1 MLQQNL
7 LGLIEFLERNHLL
20 LESFYNLI
28 RVFLACV
35 QRYIFPQLLFSAL
48 HTNERHFAATLQ
60 QVLAHFFLT
69 PHQLRRAAIQYA
81 WLSGIL
87 FAGFDVSKRVAMH
100 KSLTAVLG
108 TLEFVAREL
117 VPNDVTYFF

>member
-7 LGLIEFLERNHLL
+7 LSFIEFLERNHLL
-20 LESFYNLI
+20 LEPFYNLI
-28 RVFLACV
+28 RVFLASV
-35 QRYIFPQLLFSAL
+35 KRNIFPQLLFSAL
-48 HTNERHFAATLQ
+48 QTNERHFAATLQ

-69 PHQLRRAAIQYA
+69 PHQLRRAAVQYA

-87 FAGFDVSKRVAMH
+87 FAGFDVSKRVAVN

-108 TLEFVAREL
+108 TLKFVAREL

>member
-7 LGLIEFLERNHLL
+7 LLLIDFLEGNHFL
-20 LESFYNLI
+20 LEAFYNLI

-48 HTNERHFAATLQ
+48 YTNKQHFAATLQ

-69 PHQLRRAAIQYA
+69 PHQLCRAAIQYA

-100 KSLTAVLG
+100 KSLTTVLG
-108 TLEFVAREL
+108 TLESVAREL

>member
-1 MLQQNL
+1 MVQQNL
-7 LGLIEFLERNHLL
+7 LGLIEFLEGNHLL

-48 HTNERHFAATLQ
+48 HTNEQHFAATLQ

-100 KSLTAVLG
+100 KSLTAVLR
-108 TLEFVAREL
+108 TLEFVPREL

>member
-1 MLQQNL
+1 M
-7 LGLIEFLERNHLL
+7 FLERNNFL
-20 LESFYNLI
+20 LESFYNLV

-48 HTNERHFAATLQ
+48 HTNEQHFAATLQ

-69 PHQLRRAAIQYA
+69 PHQLGRAAIQYV
-81 WLSGIL
+81 WQSRIL

-100 KSLTAVLG
+100 KSLTTVLG
-108 TLEFVAREL
+108 TLESVAREL

>member
-1 MLQQNL
+1 MLQQSL
-7 LGLIEFLERNHLL
+7 LILIDFLERNHLL

-28 RVFLACV
+28 RVFLARV

-48 HTNERHFAATLQ
+48 YTNEQHFAATLQ

-69 PHQLRRAAIQYA
+69 PHQLRRAAVQYA

-100 KSLTAVLG
+100 ESLTAVLG
-108 TLEFVAREL
+108 TLEFVAGEL
-117 VPNDVTYFF
+117 VPNYVTYFF